1 MAMTV
6 ELVSP
11 ETILWSGEATQVVA
25 RTLDGDIAFLDH
37 HTPFVGALDIAEVR
51 IWANGD
57 EPVAL
62 AVHGGFVEVSHN
74 SVTILSDVAEFSGDI
89 DTARAQAA
97 ADRANQA
104 LGADGDDEEAK
115 AALKRATVRL
125 AVAAKQAS

>member
-11 ETILWSGEATQVVA
+11 ETILWQGEATQVVA

-37 HTPFVGALDIAEVR
+37 HAPFVGALDVAEVR
-51 IWANGD
+51 IWAD
-57 EPVAL
+57 AEEPVSL

-74 SVTILSDVAEFSGDI
+74 NVSILSDVAEFSGDI
-89 DTARAQAA
+89 DAARAQDA
-97 ADRANQA
+97 ADRADAA
-104 LGADGDDEEAK
+104 LKVDGDDAEAA

-125 AVAAKQAS
+125 AVAGS

>member
-37 HTPFVGALDIAEVR
+37 HAPFVGALDIAEVR
-51 IWANGD
+51 IWAD
-57 EPVAL
+57 SEKPVSL

-74 SVTILSDVAEFSGDI
+74 SVTILSDVAEFAAEI
-89 DTARAQAA
+89 DAERAKAA
-97 ADRANQA
+97 ADRAGET
-104 LGADGDDEEAK
+104 LKADSEDEEAA
-115 AALKRATVRL
+115 AALKRATVRMG
-125 AVAAKQAS
+125 VAGASAS

>member
-25 RTLDGDIAFLDH
+25 RTLDGDIAFLDNH
-37 HTPFVGALDIAEVR
+37 APFVGALDIAEVR
-51 IWANGD
+51 IWGD
-57 EPVAL
+57 AEEPVAL

-89 DTARAQAA
+89 DSERAKTA
-97 ADRANQA
+97 ADRAEDVLRANS
-104 LGADGDDEEAK
+104 DDDEAK
-115 AALKRATVRL
+115 AALKRANVRL
-125 AVAAKQAS
+125 AVAGA

>member
-25 RTLDGDIAFLDH
+25 RTLDGDIAFLDNH
-37 HTPFVGALDIAEVR
+37 APFVGALDIAEVR
-51 IWANGD
+51 IWADAD

-89 DTARAQAA
+89 DAERASTA
-97 ADRANQA
+97 ADRAGEA
-104 LGADGDDEEAK
+104 LRSDGDDDEAK

-125 AVAAKQAS
+125 AVAGS